1 MMSIFETGFMSAIMN
16 RMPARTKRSI
26 FLTSLYMECCE
37 RPNLSELNNSLSL
50 VKDIA
55 ALDLPAFLHRWL
67 WKGGTDAVGLL
78 KTEVGSRR
86 QDNNHEFVVRKAPK
100 WMIYAS
106 QQEMSRDIDR
116 LLTLVRESQLRC
128 S

>member
-67 WKGGTDAVGLL
+67 WKGGMDAVGLL

-86 QDNNHEFVVRKAPK
+86 QDNNHELVVRKAPK

-116 LLTLVRESQLRC
+116 LLTLVRESQLHR

>member
-1 MMSIFETGFMSAIMN
+1 MMSVFETGFISAIMN

-86 QDNNHEFVVRKAPK
+86 QDNNHELVVRKAPK

-116 LLTLVRESQLRC
+116 LLTLVRESQLHR

>member
-86 QDNNHEFVVRKAPK
+86 QDNNPELVVRKAPK

-116 LLTLVRESQLRC
+116 LLTLVRESQLHR

>member
-26 FLTSLYMECCE
+26 FLISLYMECCE

-86 QDNNHEFVVRKAPK
+86 QDNNHELVVRKAPK

-116 LLTLVRESQLRC
+116 LLTLVRESQLQR

>member
-37 RPNLSELNNSLSL
+37 RPDLSELNNSLSL

-86 QDNNHEFVVRKAPK
+86 QDNNHELVVRKAPK

-116 LLTLVRESQLRC
+116 LLTLVRESQLR
-128 S
+128 SS

>member
-1 MMSIFETGFMSAIMN
+1 MSIFETGFMSAIMN

-67 WKGGTDAVGLL
+67 WKGGMDAVGLL

-86 QDNNHEFVVRKAPK
+86 QDNNHELVVRKAPK
-100 WMIYAS
+100 WMIYAR

-116 LLTLVRESQLRC
+116 LLTLVRESQLHR

>member
-55 ALDLPAFLHRWL
+55 ALDLPAFLHSWL
-67 WKGGTDAVGLL
+67 WKAGMDAVGLL

-86 QDNNHEFVVRKAPK
+86 QDNNHELVVRKAPK

-116 LLTLVRESQLRC
+116 LLTLVRESQLHR

>member
-1 MMSIFETGFMSAIMN
+1 MMSILETGFMSAIMN

-86 QDNNHEFVVRKAPK
+86 QDNNHELVVRKAPK

-116 LLTLVRESQLRC
+116 LLTLVRESQLHR

>member
-55 ALDLPAFLHRWL
+55 ALDLPAFLHSWL

-86 QDNNHEFVVRKAPK
+86 QDNNHELVVRKAPK

-116 LLTLVRESQLRC
+116 LLTLVRESQLQR

>member
-1 MMSIFETGFMSAIMN
+1 
-16 RMPARTKRSI
+16 
-26 FLTSLYMECCE
+26 LYMECCE

-86 QDNNHEFVVRKAPK
+86 QDNNHELVVRKAPK

-116 LLTLVRESQLRC
+116 LLTLVRESQLHR

>member
-1 MMSIFETGFMSAIMN
+1 MMSVFETGFISAIMN

-86 QDNNHEFVVRKAPK
+86 QDNNHELVVRKAPK

-116 LLTLVRESQLRC
+116 LLTLVRESQLR
-128 S
+128 SS

>member
-78 KTEVGSRR
+78 KTEVGSIR
-86 QDNNHEFVVRKAPK
+86 QDNNHELVVRKAPK

-116 LLTLVRESQLRC
+116 LLTLVRESQLHR

>member
-1 MMSIFETGFMSAIMN
+1 MMSVFETGFISAIMN

-55 ALDLPAFLHRWL
+55 ALDLPAFLHSWL
-67 WKGGTDAVGLL
+67 WKGGMDAVGLL

-116 LLTLVRESQLRC
+116 LLTLVRESQLHR

>member
-1 MMSIFETGFMSAIMN
+1 MSIFETGFMSAIMN

-67 WKGGTDAVGLL
+67 WKGGMDAVGLL

-86 QDNNHEFVVRKAPK
+86 QDNNHELVVRKAPK

-116 LLTLVRESQLRC
+116 LLTLVRESQLHR